1 VEDKDFFFLETLLP
15 EEQARAR
22 QAMGETGT
30 VEEKRI
36 RLLNHLSDGP
46 WFPMK
51 YESDESTEARLDPA
65 VRKIGD
71 TLRSENL
78 GDGELL
84 IVCHYWT

>member
-1 VEDKDFFFLETLLP
+1 MEDKDFFFLETLLP

-22 QAMGETGT
+22 QAMGDTGT

>member
-1 VEDKDFFFLETLLP
+1 VQDKDFFFLETLLP

-22 QAMGETGT
+22 QAMGDTGT
-30 VEEKRI
+30 LEEKRI
-36 RLLNHLSDGP
+36 RLLNNLSDGP
-46 WFPMK
+46 WFPWK
-51 YESDESTEARLDPA
+51 YESDESTEARLKPA

-84 IVCHYWT
+84 IVCHAGT